1 LYQDSTH
8 LINCEIYA
16 AQGLEAQ
23 INVYTSG
30 GQQQLSHLVIDE
42 FLVPSTLIVFIQKL
56 DLDQLGFEI

>member
-1 LYQDSTH
+1 M
-8 LINCEIYA
+8 YA
-16 AQGLEAQ
+16 AQELEAQ